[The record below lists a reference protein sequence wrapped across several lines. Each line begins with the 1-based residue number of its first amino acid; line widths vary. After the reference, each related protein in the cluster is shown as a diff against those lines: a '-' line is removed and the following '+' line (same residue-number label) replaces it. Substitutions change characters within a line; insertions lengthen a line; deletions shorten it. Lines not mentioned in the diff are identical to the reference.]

1 MRRQIVLAI
10 VSFTCLVFVNGENTT
25 SNTQTGPTSTTLGE
39 ESALEKGAKPLYDL
53 VHGFLDSVQE
63 YDFIADNGAKITYRD
78 VEGYITNGT
87 FEKFSERWQ
96 DMVSVFGGFAACI
109 IVGLLFA
116 IFMPIIGL
124 FFCCCYCC
132 CKRCG
137 KAREK
142 SDPKAAGCKRATY
155 CFFLAIFATMMLT
168 GGIVSIISNEL
179 LHNKLQNSDQ
189 RGPIQYLRYGLSE
202 VISYGDDSTKK
213 LEKETRKIVSK
224 TINDIKQQINGSV
237 QSTVDGVAS
246 SINASAVLNQTEN
259 LGKSTKKVYEDL
271 VNITKNLDD
280 LKILQSNLSV
290 RIKEINQNFTQ
301 ACNQTTPTPTP
312 QDCPQLPEL
321 SNNFTAVDN
330 LSSEIE
336 KVKQALN
343 ISNLTAQARSEFQ
356 NVVNDIFPSL
366 QTQINEALDKADNI
380 AKDID
385 SKIHQLTD
393 SVKQFTESIRSN
405 TTKELDKVDEYLKKY
420 ADYVWYGGLGLPCV
434 IFLSVVFYYL
444 GILFGL
450 CGQRPGHDAPCC
462 NRGTGSNFIVGGVV
476 WTFLIFWLL
485 MYILMIMFIVGGL
498 LYTNV
503 CRNLNKGVENIGEF
517 EALLQDNGFD
527 IKKELNYSS
536 DSNFTIEKAFEAC
549 KDNKG
554 IYLALELQNKF
565 DLDTLLD
572 TTAVINEIE
581 DLTSSRNFNIN
592 NITILSPD
600 LETALEKFNS
610 SGIAQINFTSFEKE
624 LNKTPIA
631 NLSDL
636 IKQLKDYK
644 LETQATMI
652 EKFRDDEVKPF
663 ENKMDE
669 LRQNLNK
676 LKDQTELQNEVGKL
690 QSQLKKAQ
698 DKFNSEKDDLIKK
711 GLNNTVHNVTKI
723 IKSGIEDAKNV
734 TKNAGKCR
742 RLYNATQALTDSVC
756 VVVLNPFNTF
766 WFGLGWGIFFSIPS
780 IVFALLLANMYQR
793 EDPFDRG
800 LHEAKKKSRQKPEH
814 QDFDSPM
821 THQDMQ
827 QDNIPLTSPPNGGY
841 ARSNNGEVNPSFYN
855 DRRDDYHRGNQYR
868 DDYRRDDYQ
877 SSRGDPYYRQG
888 ERDYPPPSYHDSR
901 HYPSPGHRDAFPVL
915 PPTKNRY

>member
-1 MRRQIVLAI
+1 MNLSSAMMRRQIVLAI

-168 GGIVSIISNEL
+168 GGVVSIISNEL

-189 RGPIQYLRYGLSE
+189 RGPIQYLRHGLAE
-202 VISYGDDSTKK
+202 VISYGDDNTKSLESVTKK
-213 LEKETRKIVSK
+213 IVND
-224 TINDIKQQINGSV
+224 TIRDIKQKINGSV
-237 QSTVDGVAS
+237 KSAVDGVAS
-246 SINASAVLNQTEN
+246 YINASVLLTQTEN
-259 LGKSTKKVYEDL
+259 LGKRAKEVYEDL
-271 VNITKNLDD
+271 VNITTNLDE
-280 LKILQSNLSV
+280 LKSLQSNLSV
-290 RIKEINQNFTQ
+290 KINETNVNLTSACGQIPPSNCPRLPDLSNDFTVVDSLTDEIN
-301 ACNQTTPTPTP
+301 
-312 QDCPQLPEL
+312 
-321 SNNFTAVDN
+321 
-330 LSSEIE
+330 
-336 KVKQALN
+336 KVKDALN
-343 ISNLTAQARSEFQ
+343 ISSLTEQANNQFKE
-356 NVVNDIFPSL
+356 VVDKIFPQL
-366 QTQINEALDKADNI
+366 QVKINEALNKSDDI
-380 AKDID
+380 EKDID
-385 SKIHQLTD
+385 NDIHKLTD
-393 SVKQFTESIRSN
+393 SVKQFTDNIRGN
-405 TTKELDKVDEYLKKY
+405 TSKEIDKIDDFLKKN

-450 CGQRPGHDAPCC
+450 CGQRPGDDAPCC

-485 MYILMIMFIVGGL
+485 MYILMIMFIIGGL

-517 EALLQDNGFD
+517 EALLQNYDLD
-527 IKKELNYSS
+527 IKTALNYSS
-536 DSNFTIEKAFEAC
+536 NSNFSIKQALIDC
-549 KDNKG
+549 KNDKG
-554 IYLALELQNKF
+554 LYMALELQNRF

-572 TTAVINEIE
+572 TTAVIKEIE
-581 DLTSSRNFNIN
+581 DLTGSSNITIN
-592 NITILSPD
+592 NITILSPSLNQSLSD
-600 LETALEKFNS
+600 FAN
-610 SGIAQINFTSFEKE
+610 SGITRINFTSYEEQLDKE
-624 LNKTPIA
+624 PIT
-631 NLSDL
+631 NLSGIIDE
-636 IKQLKDYK
+636 LKAVN
-644 LETQATMI
+644 LTEQAEMI
-652 EKFRDDEVKPF
+652 RNLNNTELKAFGQ
-663 ENKMDE
+663 KMNE
-669 LRQNLNK
+669 LRQSLNK
-676 LKDQTELQNEVGKL
+676 MKNQSDLQNEVGNL
-690 QSQLKKAQ
+690 QTLLKETEK
-698 DKFNSEKDDLIKK
+698 KFNSDKDKLIKNE
-711 GLNNTVHNVTKI
+711 LNNSVANVTDIVKR
-723 IKSGIEDAKNV
+723 GFERAKNE
-734 TKNAGKCR
+734 TKHAGKCKP
-742 RLYNATQALTDSVC
+742 LYEAAQTLTDSVC
-756 VVVLNPFNTF
+756 VVILNPFNTF

-780 IVFALLLANMYQR
+780 IIFALLLANMYQR
-793 EDPFDRG
+793 EYKVS
-800 LHEAKKKSRQKPEH
+800 HEPKNKSRRKPEH

-821 THQDMQ
+821 MENYMP

>member
-10 VSFTCLVFVNGENTT
+10 ISFSCLVFVNGQNTT
-25 SNTQTGPTSTTLGE
+25 SNTQTSPTGTRLGE

-63 YDFIADNGAKITYRD
+63 YDFIADDSAKITYQQI
-78 VEGYITNGT
+78 EGYIKNGT

-142 SDPKAAGCKRATY
+142 SDPKSAGCKRATY
-155 CFFLAIFATMMLT
+155 CFFLAVFATMMLT

-189 RGPIQYLRYGLSE
+189 RGPTQYLRYGLAE
-202 VISYGDDSTKK
+202 VISYGDTNTKS
-213 LEKETRKIVSK
+213 LEEDTKRIVRE

-237 QSTVDGVAS
+237 KSTVDGVKS
-246 SINASAVLNQTEN
+246 SINASVVLTQTEN
-259 LGKSTKKVYEDL
+259 LGKRAKKVYDDL
-271 VNITKNLDD
+271 VNITGNLEE
-280 LKILQSNLSV
+280 LKTLQSNLGDK
-290 RIKEINQNFTQ
+290 INEINANLTS
-301 ACNQTTPTPTP
+301 ACGSTPPP
-312 QDCPQLPEL
+312 NCPQLPAL
-321 SNNFTAVDN
+321 SNDFTVVN
-330 LSSEIE
+330 
-336 KVKQALN
+336 
-343 ISNLTAQARSEFQ
+343 NLTDEINKTKDALDISSLTEQANKQFDKVANETFHH
-356 NVVNDIFPSL
+356 L
-366 QTQINEALDKADNI
+366 QDKINEALNKSD
-380 AKDID
+380 DIEKEIN
-385 SKIHQLTD
+385 SKIHELTD
-393 SVKQFTESIRSN
+393 SVKQLTESIKGN
-405 TTKELDKVDEYLKKY
+405 TSKEIDNIDDFLKKN

-485 MYILMIMFIVGGL
+485 MYIVMILFIVGGL
-498 LYTNV
+498 LYTNG
-503 CRNLNKGVENIGEF
+503 CRNLNKGVENIGKY
-517 EALLQDNGFD
+517 EALLQNYGLD
-527 IKKELNYSS
+527 IKNTLNYSS
-536 DSNFTIEKAFEAC
+536 SSNFSIEQALIDC
-549 KDNKG
+549 KNNKG
-554 IYLALELQNKF
+554 LYMALELQNRF
-565 DLDTLLD
+565 NLDTLLD
-572 TTAVINEIE
+572 TTDVIKEIE
-581 DLTSSRNFNIN
+581 DLTNSNNFNIN
-592 NITILSPD
+592 DITILSSSLNQSLSD
-600 LETALEKFNS
+600 FAN
-610 SGIAQINFTSFEKE
+610 SGITLINFTSYEEQLNKDPITNLSGIIHELEAVNLTEQAEMIRSLNNTELKNFGQKMKELRQSLDNLKNQSDLQREVGNLQTLLKETENNFNSNKDKLIEKE
-624 LNKTPIA
+624 LNTSIA
-631 NLSDL
+631 NVTD
-636 IKQLKDYK
+636 IVKRG
-644 LETQATMI
+644 LE
-652 EKFRDDEVKPF
+652 K
-663 ENKMDE
+663 
-669 LRQNLNK
+669 
-676 LKDQTELQNEVGKL
+676 
-690 QSQLKKAQ
+690 
-698 DKFNSEKDDLIKK
+698 
-711 GLNNTVHNVTKI
+711 
-723 IKSGIEDAKNV
+723 AKND
-734 TKNAGKCR
+734 TKHAGRCKP
-742 RLYNATQALTDSVC
+742 LYNAAQALTDSVC

-793 EDPFDRG
+793 EDPFDKE
-800 LHEAKKKSRQKPEH
+800 LHEAKKKSRQKQEH

-821 THQDMQ
+821 METYGH

-841 ARSNNGEVNPSFYN
+841 ARSNNGEVNPGYN

-877 SSRGDPYYRQG
+877 GSRGDPYYRQG

-901 HYPSPGHRDAFPVL
+901 HYPSPGHRDGYPVL

>member
-10 VSFTCLVFVNGENTT
+10 ISFSCLVFVNGQNTT
-25 SNTQTGPTSTTLGE
+25 SNTQTSPTGTRLGE

-63 YDFIADNGAKITYRD
+63 YDFIADDSAKITYQQI
-78 VEGYITNGT
+78 EGYIKNGT

-142 SDPKAAGCKRATY
+142 SDPKSAGCKRATY
-155 CFFLAIFATMMLT
+155 CLFLAVFATMMLT

-179 LHNKLQNSDQ
+179 MRNKLQNSDQ
-189 RGPIQYLRYGLSE
+189 RGPVQYLRHGLAE

-213 LEKETRKIVSK
+213 LEDETTAIVGK
-224 TINDIKQQINGSV
+224 TIDKIKQQINGSV

-246 SINASAVLNQTEN
+246 SINASAVLTQTEN
-259 LGKSTKKVYEDL
+259 LGSSTKRVYNDL
-271 VNITKNLDD
+271 VNITKNLED
-280 LKILQSNLSV
+280 LKNLQSNLSS
-290 RIKEINQNFTQ
+290 RITEINQNFTQ
-301 ACNQTTPTPTP
+301 ACNQATPP
-312 QDCPQLPEL
+312 QSDCPQLPAL

-330 LSSEIE
+330 LNSEIDN
-336 KVKQALN
+336 VKQALN
-343 ISNLTAQARSEFQ
+343 ISDLTAQARDQFQ
-356 NVVNDIFPSL
+356 KVVDDILLSL
-366 QTQINEALDKADNI
+366 QA
-380 AKDID
+380 DID
-385 SKIHQLTD
+385 GALNKSDDIKREVESKIHQLTE
-393 SVKQFTESIRSN
+393 SVKNFTETIRGN
-405 TTKELDKVDEYLKKY
+405 TTKEIDKVDEYLKKY

-485 MYILMIMFIVGGL
+485 MYIVMILFIVGGL

-503 CRNLNKGVENIGEF
+503 CRNLNKGVENIGDYED
-517 EALLQDNGFD
+517 LLQETIGFD
-527 IKKELNYSS
+527 IKKDLDYSPN
-536 DSNFTIEKAFEAC
+536 SNLTIKKAFEAC
-549 KDNKG
+549 KANKG

-565 DLDTLLD
+565 DLDTLLN
-572 TTAVINEIE
+572 TTAIIEEIE
-581 DLTSSRNFNIN
+581 DLTSRSNFNIP
-592 NITILSPD
+592 NITILSDD
-600 LETALEKFNS
+600 LKQALEKFNS

-631 NLSDL
+631 NLSGL
-636 IKQLKDYK
+636 AQQLRSYG
-644 LETQATMI
+644 LVTQATVI
-652 EKFRDDEVKPF
+652 ETFEKKEVKDF
-663 ENKMDE
+663 EDKMGE
-669 LRQNLNK
+669 LRQNLNR
-676 LKDQTELQNEVGKL
+676 LKNQTELQNEVGKL
-690 QSQLKKAQ
+690 QSQLKTSQ
-698 DKFNSEKDDLIKK
+698 DTFNNMKDTLIKEE
-711 GLNNTVHNVTKI
+711 LNKTVVNVTNVV
-723 IKSGIEDAKNV
+723 KSGIEHAKTV
-734 TKNAGKCR
+734 TKNAGECR
-742 RLYNATQALTDSVC
+742 RLYNAAQTLTDSVC

-793 EDPFDRG
+793 EDPFDKE
-800 LHEAKKKSRQKPEH
+800 LHDAKKKSRQKQEH

-821 THQDMQ
+821 METYGH

-841 ARSNNGEVNPSFYN
+841 ARSNNGEVNPGYN

-877 SSRGDPYYRQG
+877 GSRGDPYYRQG

-901 HYPSPGHRDAFPVL
+901 HYPSPGHRDGYPVL